1 MRLNVLALFT
11 APRGSATLSSEK
23 LSCFGGGFLKEN
35 TFFWTLETSLVLQQE
50 GAGVEEPFSPLW
62 GMQGWLLFLSS
73 FRAKRCP
80 VVLLGLSLNYV
91 KQQLVDAAIKGDE
104 GEGGWEQK
112 EAQRDPSPW
121 RTAGIQV
128 HKENPRLQI
137 PPLHSLLGGAIDN
150 LTMMIFSFIGFRA
163 SGVPAKTTSGRFLA
177 RASEVFRPKLFRKGF
192 FWSVY
197 LNLEWTVWGLSL
209 IKA

>member
-35 TFFWTLETSLVLQQE
+35 AFFWTLETSLVLQQE

-137 PPLHSLLGGAIDN
+137 PPLLLCLEEPSIIWPWWFSLLLD
-150 LTMMIFSFIGFRA
+150 
-163 SGVPAKTTSGRFLA
+163 
-177 RASEVFRPKLFRKGF
+177 
-192 FWSVY
+192 SV
-197 LNLEWTVWGLSL
+197 LLGSL
-209 IKA
+209 LKPQVADS